1 MATHG
6 LRTNAKSKS
15 SFWLLSLNFL
25 MLSLNHILH
34 DKLNSMEN
42 LLASFLIS
50 FAQEIILYHLL
61 YLRLEIIEK
70 FH

>member
-1 MATHG
+1 
-6 LRTNAKSKS
+6 
-15 SFWLLSLNFL
+15 

-42 LLASFLIS
+42 HLASFLIS

>member
-1 MATHG
+1 MVP
-6 LRTNAKSKS
+6 LSK
-15 SFWLLSLNFL
+15 FL